1 MFEGIPLGKT
11 QKTNAIRLLETQN
24 IRHSILI
31 YEVDENDLS
40 GITVANKIGV
50 EPERVFKTLV
60 TRGEKTGINVFCI
73 QVTEELNLKKAA
85 VACGDKK
92 VEMIKEKELLTLTG
106 YIKGGCS
113 PIGMKK
119 HYPTFIDETAQL
131 FNEISVS
138 AGIRG
143 MQIMIKP
150 EDLVRIIEGNFADL
164 I

>member
-1 MFEGIPLGKT
+1 MKA
-11 QKTNAIRLLETQN
+11 QKTNAVRLLEANN
-24 IRHSILI
+24 II
-31 YEVDENDLS
+31 YSTLTFEVDESDLS
-40 GITVANKIGV
+40 GITVANKIAV

-73 QVTEELNLKKAA
+73 PVTEELNLKKAA
-85 VACGDKK
+85 LVCGDKK
-92 VEMIKEKELLTLTG
+92 IEMIKEKELLPLTG

-119 HYPTFIDETAQL
+119 NYPTFIDETAQL
-131 FNEISVS
+131 FDEISIS
-138 AGIRG
+138 AGLRG

-150 EDLVRIIEGNFADL
+150 NDLLEVVKGKFADL

>member
-1 MFEGIPLGKT
+1 LKA
-11 QKTNAIRLLETQN
+11 QKTNAVRLLEANN
-24 IRHSILI
+24 IIHSTLT
-31 YEVDENDLS
+31 YEVDESDLS

-50 EPERVFKTLV
+50 ESERVFKTLV

-73 QVTEELNLKKAA
+73 PVTEELNLKKAA
-85 VACGDKK
+85 LVCGSKK
-92 VEMIKEKELLTLTG
+92 IEMIKEKELLPLTG

-119 HYPTFIDETAQL
+119 HFPTFIDETAQL
-131 FNEISVS
+131 FDEISIS
-138 AGIRG
+138 AGLRG

-150 EDLVRIIEGNFADL
+150 NDLLEAVKGKFADL

>member
-1 MFEGIPLGKT
+1 MKV
-11 QKTNAIRLLETQN
+11 QKTNAVRLLETNDIQ
-24 IRHSILI
+24 HSILA

-40 GITVANKIGV
+40 GITVANKISV
-50 EPERVFKTLV
+50 EPEKVFKTLV
-60 TRGEKTGINVFCI
+60 TRGDKTGINVFCI
-73 QVTEELNLKKAA
+73 PVTEELNLKKAA

-92 VEMIKEKELLTLTG
+92 IEMIKEKELLPLTG

-131 FNEISVS
+131 FEEISIS

-150 EDLVRIIEGNFADL
+150 DELAKIVGNNFADL

>member
-1 MFEGIPLGKT
+1 LKT
-11 QKTNAIRLLETQN
+11 QKTNAVRLLESSN
-24 IRHSILI
+24 ITHSTLI
-31 YEVDENDLS
+31 YDVDESDLS
-40 GITVANKIGV
+40 GTTVANKIGV

-73 QVTEELNLKKAA
+73 PVTEELNLKKAA
-85 VACGDKK
+85 SVCGDKK
-92 VEMIKEKELLTLTG
+92 IEMIKEKELLPLTG

-131 FNEISVS
+131 FDEISVS

-143 MQIMIKP
+143 MQIRIKP
-150 EDLVRIIEGNFADL
+150 EDLIKIVTGKFADF

>member
-1 MFEGIPLGKT
+1 MKL
-11 QKTNAIRLLETQN
+11 QKTNAVRLLEANN
-24 IRHSILI
+24 IQHSTLA
-31 YEVDENDLS
+31 YEVDEDDLS
-40 GITVANKIGV
+40 GITVAKKIGV
-50 EPERVFKTLV
+50 EAEKVFKTLV
-60 TRGEKTGINVFCI
+60 TRGDKTGVNFFCI
-73 QVTEELNLKKAA
+73 PVTEELNLKKAA

-92 VEMIKEKELLTLTG
+92 IEMIKEKELLPLTG

-131 FNEISVS
+131 FKEISIS

-150 EDLVRIIEGNFADL
+150 DDLAKIVGNNFADL

>member
-1 MFEGIPLGKT
+1 
-11 QKTNAIRLLETQN
+11 LLEANN
-24 IRHSILI
+24 IPHSTVT

-60 TRGEKTGINVFCI
+60 TRGEKTGIIVFCI
-73 QVTEELNLKKAA
+73 PVTEELNLKKAA
-85 VACGDKK
+85 SVCGDKK
-92 VEMIKEKELLTLTG
+92 IEMIKEKELLPLTG

-119 HYPTFIDETAQL
+119 NYPTFIDETAQL
-131 FNEISVS
+131 FDEISVS
-138 AGIRG
+138 AGVRG

-150 EDLVRIIEGNFADL
+150 KDLLKVVAGSFVDL

>member
-1 MFEGIPLGKT
+1 MKS
-11 QKTNAIRLLETQN
+11 QKTNAVRLLESNN
-24 IRHSILI
+24 IPYSTLT
-31 YEVDENDLS
+31 YEVDESDLS
-40 GITVANKIGV
+40 GLTVANKIGV
-50 EPERVFKTLV
+50 DAERVFKTLV
-60 TRGEKTGINVFCI
+60 TRGEKTGVNVFCI
-73 QVTEELNLKKAA
+73 PVTEELNLKKAA
-85 VACGDKK
+85 LACGDKK
-92 VEMIKEKELLTLTG
+92 IEMIKEKELLPLTG

-131 FNEISVS
+131 FDEISVS

-150 EDLVRIIEGNFADL
+150 NDLVEVVKGKFSNL

>member
-1 MFEGIPLGKT
+1 LKT
-11 QKTNAIRLLETQN
+11 QKTNAVRLLEADN
-24 IRHSILI
+24 IPHSTVT
-31 YEVDENDLS
+31 YDVDESDLS
-40 GITVANKIGV
+40 GTTVANKIGV

-73 QVTEELNLKKAA
+73 PVTEELNLKKAA
-85 VACGDKK
+85 LVCGDKK
-92 VEMIKEKELLTLTG
+92 IEMIKEKELLPLTG

-131 FNEISVS
+131 FDEISIS
-138 AGIRG
+138 AGVRG
-143 MQIMIKP
+143 MQIMINT
-150 EDLVRIIEGNFADL
+150 EDLAKIVENNFADL

>member
-1 MFEGIPLGKT
+1 
-11 QKTNAIRLLETQN
+11 LLEANN
-24 IRHSILI
+24 IIHSILT
-31 YEVDENDLS
+31 YEVDESDLS
-40 GITVANKIGV
+40 GITVASKIGV

-73 QVTEELNLKKAA
+73 PVTEELDLKKAA
-85 VACGDKK
+85 AVCGDKK
-92 VEMIKEKELLTLTG
+92 IEMIKEKELLPLTG

-119 HYPTFIDETAQL
+119 NFPTFIDETAQL
-131 FNEISVS
+131 FDEISVS

-143 MQIMIKP
+143 MQIMIEPK
-150 EDLVRIIEGNFADL
+150 DLLEVVEGKFADL

>member
-1 MFEGIPLGKT
+1 LKV
-11 QKTNAIRLLETQN
+11 QKTNVVRLLEANN
-24 IRHSILI
+24 IIHSTLT
-31 YEVDENDLS
+31 YEVDESDLS

-60 TRGEKTGINVFCI
+60 TRGEKTGINIFCI
-73 QVTEELNLKKAA
+73 PVTEELNLKKAA
-85 VACGDKK
+85 LVCGDKK
-92 VEMIKEKELLTLTG
+92 IEMIKEKELLPLTG

-119 HYPTFIDETAQL
+119 NYPTFIDETAQL
-131 FNEISVS
+131 FDEISIS
-138 AGIRG
+138 AGLRG

-150 EDLVRIIEGNFADL
+150 NDLLELVKGKFADL